1 MTGNISRR
9 TIWVAAIA
17 LTAVACGGGD
27 GAPKVPL
34 ALAAKDSSVKEMEAA
49 HELLGPI
56 AKAAL
61 DSGNFYFKKKDY
73 ANALREYRAAAE
85 AAPQHSAPLFGIQ
98 MVGQATNNP
107 KLVDSAMAEI
117 RKRNGPLE
125 GPAGAPH
132 GMSDSALNDLRG
144 KMKKGTKPN

>member
-1 MTGNISRR
+1 MTREIPRR
-9 TIWVAAIA
+9 AIWVAAIA
-17 LTAVACGGGD
+17 LTAVACGGGG

-34 ALAAKDSSVKEMEAA
+34 ALAAKDSSAKATEEA

-61 DSGNFYFKKKDY
+61 DSGNMYFKKKDY
-73 ANALREYRAAAE
+73 VRALASYRAAAE

-125 GPAGAPH
+125 GPSGAPH
-132 GMSDSALNDLRG
+132 GMSDSALNELRG
-144 KMKKGTKPN
+144 RMKKGTKPN